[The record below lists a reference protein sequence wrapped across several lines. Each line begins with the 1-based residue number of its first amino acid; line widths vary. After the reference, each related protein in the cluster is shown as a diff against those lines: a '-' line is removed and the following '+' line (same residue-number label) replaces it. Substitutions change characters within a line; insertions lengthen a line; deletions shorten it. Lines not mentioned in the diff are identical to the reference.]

1 MVDKLKYGVAVLVG
15 AVFGRNTPP
24 PGPNRKVLAAL
35 DAGSLFIVKLC
46 ACRHAGCLRDCSARD
61 GLAIAPSGVKG
72 GVKHG
77 PYLPYRA
84 G

>member
-1 MVDKLKYGVAVLVG
+1 MIDKLKYGVAVLVG

-24 PGPNRKVLAAL
+24 PCTDRVILAPL
-35 DAGSLFIVKLC
+35 DAGSLFIVKLRP
-46 ACRHAGCLRDCSARD
+46 CRHTGCLRDCRARD
-61 GLAIAPSGVKG
+61 GLVRLPSGVKG

-77 PYLPYRA
+77 PHLPYRA